1 MTAGG
6 REGVMRRADQNGA
19 QPMALAVEID
29 GDGIHLLP
37 AVRLFFPLQWD
48 VRIPPSPPPGDLELG

>member
-1 MTAGG
+1 
-6 REGVMRRADQNGA
+6 MRRADQNGA

-48 VRIPPSPPPGDLELG
+48 VRIPPSPPPRDLELG